1 MPSRLTGSRTRSTPA
16 RTALSSALALVLLT
30 ASTACAD
37 FSRDVYMGDSGKHLS
52 RTDLE
57 NRPSYD
63 DAVAR
68 YDELRAGIQEVVTS
82 AMPHAK
88 EISRPG
94 GEKAR
99 CSIDVES
106 VELADVTSR
115 YAYRAWGVQARPTEE
130 EWTEILEGISP
141 LLEEHDFDTINMDAE
156 IGNVRRV
163 AVEDRYGASLAL
175 SYDKALAVS
184 LMTGCHL
191 TEE

>member
-68 YDELRAGIQEVVTS
+68 YDELRAGIQSVVTS
-82 AMPHAK
+82 PMPHAK

-94 GEKAR
+94 DEKAR
-99 CSIDVES
+99 LIEGPHQR
-106 VELADVTSR
+106 T
-115 YAYRAWGVQARPTEE
+115 QARHVALGCDCRRYPPRPTNETAPPTMPAGVYPE
-130 EWTEILEGISP
+130 
-141 LLEEHDFDTINMDAE
+141 FQQ
-156 IGNVRRV
+156 
-163 AVEDRYGASLAL
+163 
-175 SYDKALAVS
+175 
-184 LMTGCHL
+184 
-191 TEE
+191 